1 MKPWPVYWQGG
12 RPPDRLG
19 TFTFPPSMAIR
30 FRREGMNLKK
40 PITIEARRGD
50 LTLRQAMTAE
60 EVIACQR
67 LRYRIFYEELH
78 AKPDAAA
85 RAARI
90 DADRYD
96 AICDHLVVV
105 HHGSRNS
112 ADAIRLGDGE
122 LVGTYRLLRQDVAE
136 KHWGFYSAAE
146 FDVAPLIAR
155 HPGLRFLELGR
166 SCVLAPYRTRP
177 VVELLW
183 QGIWNY
189 VRLHGMDV
197 MMGCASLE
205 GTDAEA
211 VALPLSFLATTAAA
225 PGEWQVKAQPG
236 RHVEMRSRDLGTI
249 DTKAALKALPPLIKG
264 YLRLGCYIADGAV
277 IDRQFNTI
285 DVMIILPV
293 SAIDSR
299 YFAHFGQPTARQR

>member
-1 MKPWPVYWQGG
+1 
-12 RPPDRLG
+12 
-19 TFTFPPSMAIR
+19 
-30 FRREGMNLKK
+30 MNLKK

-85 RAARI
+85 RAARV
-90 DADRYD
+90 DADRFD
-96 AICDHLVVV
+96 PICDHLVVV
-105 HHGSRNS
+105 NQGRQRSGE
-112 ADAIRLGDGE
+112 AIQLRDGE
-122 LVGTYRLLRQDVAE
+122 LVGTYRLLRQGVAE
-136 KHWGFYSAAE
+136 KNWGFYSAAE

-189 VRLHGMDV
+189 VRIHGMDV

-211 VALPLSFLATTAAA
+211 VALPLSYLAAIAAA
-225 PGEWQVKAQPG
+225 PDEWQVEAQPG
-236 RHVEMRSRDLGTI
+236 RHVEMRSVDI
-249 DTKAALKALPPLIKG
+249 KNMDTKAALKALPPLIKG
-264 YLRLGCYIADGAV
+264 YLRVGCYIANGAV

-293 SAIDSR
+293 TAIDTR
-299 YFAHFGQPTARQR
+299 YFAHFGQPTVR